1 MRRHKITAIIE
12 HNVKEKKTM
21 KKQILGM
28 ALVGALGFS
37 TPLLAAGAAQSIHV
51 YKSPTC
57 GCCTDW
63 VDHLESNGFDVEVTD
78 THNMNRVKAEA
89 GLSPNL
95 ASCHTAFVGDY
106 VIEGHVPA
114 SDIQRLL
121 AKAPKARGLAVPGM
135 PAGSPGMEMGDRKD
149 HYQVLM
155 FNDNGQ
161 TKVFSEH
168 N

>member
-1 MRRHKITAIIE
+1 
-12 HNVKEKKTM
+12 M

-28 ALVGALGFS
+28 ALTATLGFS
-37 TPLLAAGAAQSIHV
+37 TPVLAAGAGQSIHV

-57 GCCTDW
+57 GCCTAW
-63 VDHLESNGFDVEVTD
+63 VDHMESNGFDVETTD
-78 THNMNRVKAEA
+78 THDMNRVKFEA
-89 GLSPNL
+89 GISRNL

-114 SDIQRLL
+114 ADIHKLI
-121 AKAPKARGLAVPGM
+121 ADAPKARGLAVPGM

-155 FNDNGQ
+155 FNDKGQ
-161 TKVFSEH
+161 TKVFAEH

>member
-1 MRRHKITAIIE
+1 
-12 HNVKEKKTM
+12 M
-21 KKQILGM
+21 KKQILG
-28 ALVGALGFS
+28 LVVTATLGFS
-37 TPLLAAGAAQSIHV
+37 TPLLAAGATQSIHV

-57 GCCTDW
+57 GCCTAW
-63 VDHLESNGFDVEVTD
+63 IDHLEENGFEVEATD
-78 THNMNRVKAEA
+78 TQNMNRIKIGA
-89 GLSPNL
+89 GLTRNL

-114 SDIQRLL
+114 DDIHKLL
-121 AKAPKARGLAVPGM
+121 ANAPEAAGLSVPGM

-155 FNDNGQ
+155 FNNQGQ